1 MRSLSSV
8 RAFVVHVV
16 VCIVTITGVARS
28 QSYYAAPSGR
38 VSVGA
43 YLGTSLYTVSSDVV
57 GAPDHNGDSHTLTTT
72 MFVAAPGIE
81 LAYDIDHS
89 TSSVTSLRARVI
101 SWLTASASDLVHVH
115 DDTVIGTP
123 NDIVIT
129 SQHTVEHT
137 ISRFDAQFLVAHE
150 FLEIPIRIQGGL
162 SYGFRMSDK
171 VSETIRETKRDTV
184 PHRQIVKGERP
195 QVLPENSVTID
206 HYVTQRIGLLM
217 GIALPFRFGNVEFV
231 PSLEYDLGI
240 STNVPVDANEA
251 PIPYTS
257 NAMVIS
263 FAFLY
268 RL

>member
-1 MRSLSSV
+1 MRSFASGHL
-8 RAFVVHVV
+8 FVLHVLA
-16 VCIVTITGVARS
+16 CMLTFFGVARS
-28 QSYYAAPSGR
+28 QSYYAAPTGR

-43 YLGTSLYTVSSDVV
+43 YLGTSLYSVSSDVV
-57 GAPDHNGDSHTLTTT
+57 GAADHDGDSHTLATT
-72 MFVAAPGIE
+72 MFVAAPGVE
-81 LAYDIDHS
+81 VAYDIDHS
-89 TSSVTSLRARVI
+89 TSSVTSLRARVV

-123 NDIVIT
+123 NDVVIT

-137 ISRFDAQFLVAHE
+137 ISRIDAQFLVAHE
-150 FLEIPIRIQGGL
+150 FLEIPIRIQAGL
-162 SYGFRMSDK
+162 SYGLRMGDK

-206 HYVTQRIGLLM
+206 HNVTQRIGLLM
-217 GIALPFRFGNVEFV
+217 GIALPFRFGNIEFV
-231 PSLEYDLGI
+231 PCLEYDLGI
-240 STNVPVDANEA
+240 STKVPVDANEA